1 MQLKGLVKFF
11 TAALIL
17 FSLWR
22 LSFTFIGNSAEKKV
36 MAEVEQQVNTLAPN
50 ATGLTRDSLLDATYV
65 KVTDSM
71 NSETVFNFL
80 GKKYTYAEV
89 KDKELQL
96 GLDLQGGMSVT
107 LEVGLDGMIQSMSN
121 NPKDAAL
128 NAALAQAEQKRN
140 NSDKDFVTLFGEA
153 YLGAN
158 PNANLASLFTRP
170 SQKEIT
176 ATSTNDQVL
185 NVIKKEAQEA
195 IKRTHQVLTTR
206 IDKFGVASP
215 SINLDQAKGII
226 TVELAGVKNPETVRK
241 YLQAT
246 AKLQFWEVA
255 TMSEIGN
262 QLVAANT
269 AIEQYLKAQK
279 GGTTTTPTADTTKP
293 TTTDSTALTSNDTT
307 KESSLESLVQGNNTN
322 SLENATLNSDSN
334 NVAANEN
341 LFTYMMPTISPE
353 GQIIPSSA
361 IGIVAKKDAQ
371 KVLDLL
377 NLEVAKRNF
386 RKDIKFLLG
395 ENPFARMSEDKVERV
410 GIYAIKTGGRD
421 VAKLEGEHVTDA
433 KFDYNPMNNQPTISL
448 EMDQEGANI
457 WAKLT
462 RDNIGR
468 PIAIALDDFVYSAP
482 NVENEITGG
491 RSSISGSFSAK
502 EGTDLANILKTG
514 KLPAPAKIVQEQ
526 VVGPTLGQESIDGA
540 FTSFAISFAVIF
552 LLMIVYYNT
561 AGIIAN
567 VALTLNI
574 IFTFAIF
581 AELGG
586 TLTMAGI
593 AGIILG
599 IGMAV
604 DANVIIF
611 ERIKEELI
619 LGKSHEESVKLGYKH
634 SYAPVLDGHVTSLIT
649 ACILLYFGLGPIK
662 GFATTQ
668 IISLL
673 LSLFTG
679 IMVSRLITDMYL
691 AKGKH
696 FNYFTKFSKSI
707 FQKANFKFIQKR
719 KVGYIISAILI
730 LAGIA
735 SFFNGFDYG
744 VEFSG
749 GRSYVVQFEQPHQVN
764 DVREGLHDYLDNKY
778 PVVKTLGKAN
788 QLSITTD
795 YLIEQSDKQVGD
807 QVIVALHKGLTA
819 KNLIPATVSV
829 EQFKGEYIKGITSVS
844 PTISNDLING
854 AKWATIWSVI
864 AICIYIFLRFR
875 KFQYSVGT
883 IVSLLHDALVVIA
896 IFSFCR
902 NIVPFSLEIDQHF
915 IAALLTIIGFSMND
929 TVIVYDRAR
938 EYFAKNPNGDKT
950 QILNDAIN
958 STLTRT
964 IMTSFTLFIV
974 ALILFIFG
982 GDVLKGFAF
991 AMSIG
996 VLVATYSSIFIAA
1009 PLLIDLD
1016 KNNSL
1021 VKEEDKEEKIKR
1033 LKEQA

>member
-50 ATGLTRDSLLDATYV
+50 ATGLTRDSLLDAIYV
-65 KVTDSM
+65 NVTDSM

-140 NSDKDFVTLFGEA
+140 TSDKDFVTLFGEA

-158 PNANLASLFTRP
+158 PNANLASLFTKP

-176 ATSTNDQVL
+176 ATTSNDQVIT
-185 NVIKKEAQEA
+185 VIKKEAQEA
-195 IKRTHQVLTTR
+195 IARTHQVLSTR

-226 TVELAGVKNPETVRK
+226 TVELAGIKNPETVRK

-255 TMSEIGN
+255 TMNEIGN

-269 AIEQYLKAQK
+269 AIEQYMKAQK
-279 GGTTTTPTADTTKP
+279 SGNTTAPATTTVVDTAA
-293 TTTDSTALTSNDTT
+293 TDSTKEATT
-307 KESSLESLVQGNNTN
+307 TN
-322 SLENATLNSDSN
+322 SLENLVQNNTLESATQNAGTDSTN
-334 NVAANEN
+334 NVVNEN
-341 LFTYMMPTISPE
+341 LFTYMTPTISPE
-353 GQIIPSSA
+353 GEIIPSSA

-377 NLEVAKRNF
+377 NLDIAKRNF

-395 ENPFARMSEDKVERV
+395 ENPFARMSEDKIERV

-526 VVGPTLGQESIDGA
+526 VVGPTLGQESINGA

-567 VALTLNI
+567 IALLLNI
-574 IFTFAIF
+574 VFTFAIF

-611 ERIKEELI
+611 ERIKEELV
-619 LGKSHEESVKLGYKH
+619 LGKSHEESVKVGYKH

-679 IMVSRLITDMYL
+679 IMVSRLITDMFL
-691 AKGKH
+691 TKGKY
-696 FNYFTKFSKSI
+696 FKYFTGFSKSI
-707 FQKANFKFIQKR
+707 FQKANFQFIQKR
-719 KVGYIISAILI
+719 KIGYIISTILI
-730 LAGIA
+730 FAGIA

-744 VEFSG
+744 VEFAG
-749 GRSYVVQFEQPHQVN
+749 GRSYVIQFEQPHQVN
-764 DVREGLHDYLDNKY
+764 DVREGLHTHLDNKY
-778 PVVKTLGKAN
+778 PVVKTLGKSN

-795 YLIEQSDKQVGD
+795 YLIEESDKQVGD
-807 QVIVALHKGLTA
+807 KVIVALHEGL
-819 KNLIPATVSV
+819 KSSNLIPANVSF
-829 EQFKGEYIKGITSVS
+829 EQFKGEWIKGITSVS

-938 EYFAKNPNGDKT
+938 EYFAKNPNGDKV

-964 IMTSFTLFIV
+964 IMTSFTLFVV
-974 ALILFIFG
+974 ALILFVFG

-991 AMSIG
+991 AMCIG

-1009 PLLIDLD
+1009 PLLVDLD
-1016 KNNSL
+1016 KNNTL
-1021 VKEEDKEEKIKR
+1021 AKEEDKEEKIKR

>member
-50 ATGLTRDSLLDATYV
+50 ATGLTRDSLLDAIYV
-65 KVTDSM
+65 NVTDSM

-140 NSDKDFVTLFGEA
+140 SSDKDFVTLFGEA

-158 PNANLASLFTRP
+158 PNANLASLFTKP

-176 ATSTNDQVL
+176 ATTSNDQVIA
-185 NVIKKEAQEA
+185 VIKKEAQEA
-195 IKRTHQVLTTR
+195 IVRTHQVLSTR

-226 TVELAGVKNPETVRK
+226 TVELAGIKNPETVRK

-255 TMSEIGN
+255 TMNEIGN

-269 AIEQYLKAQK
+269 AIEQYLKTQK
-279 GGTTTTPTADTTKP
+279 GGTPAPEVAPVADSTAVA
-293 TTTDSTALTSNDTT
+293 TTDSTPAATT
-307 KESSLESLVQGNNTN
+307 EN
-322 SLENATLNSDSN
+322 SLENLVQNNSLESATQKAGTDSTG
-334 NVAANEN
+334 NVVNEN

-561 AGIIAN
+561 AGIVAN
-567 VALTLNI
+567 VALVLNI

-619 LGKSHEESVKLGYKH
+619 LGKSHEESVKLGYQH

-679 IMVSRLITDMYL
+679 IMVSRLITDMFL
-691 AKGKH
+691 SKGKH

-707 FQKANFKFIQKR
+707 FQKANFQFIQKR
-719 KVGYIISAILI
+719 KIGYVISAVLI
-730 LAGIA
+730 LAGVA

-744 VEFSG
+744 VEFAG
-749 GRSYVVQFEQPHQVN
+749 GRSYVIQFEQPHQVN
-764 DVREGLHDYLDNKY
+764 DVREGLHTYLDNKY
-778 PVVKTLGKAN
+778 PVVKTLGKSN

-795 YLIEQSDKQVGD
+795 YLIEESDKQVGD
-807 QVIVALHKGLTA
+807 KVIVALHEGL
-819 KNLIPATVSV
+819 KNSNLIPANVSF
-829 EQFKGEYIKGITSVS
+829 EQFKGEWIKGITSVS

-938 EYFAKNPNGDKT
+938 EYFAKNPNGDKV

-1009 PLLIDLD
+1009 PLLVDLD
-1016 KNNSL
+1016 KNNTLS
-1021 VKEEDKEEKIKR
+1021 KEEDKEEKIKR

>member
-279 GGTTTTPTADTTKP
+279 GGTTTTPTVDTTKP
-293 TTTDSTALTSNDTT
+293 TTTDSTAITSNDTT
-307 KESSLESLVQGNNTN
+307 KESSLESLVQGDNTN
-322 SLENATLNSDSN
+322 SLENATLNTDSN

-433 KFDYNPMNNQPTISL
+433 KFDYNPLNNQPTISL

-540 FTSFAISFAVIF
+540 FTSFAISFAMIF
-552 LLMIVYYNT
+552 LLMLVYYNT
-561 AGIIAN
+561 AGIVAN
-567 VALTLNI
+567 VALILNI

-619 LGKSHEESVKLGYKH
+619 QGKSHEESVKLGYKH

-679 IMVSRLITDMYL
+679 IMVSRLITDMFL

-719 KVGYIISAILI
+719 KIGYIISAILI

-938 EYFAKNPNGDKT
+938 EYFAKNANGDKT

-964 IMTSFTLFIV
+964 IMTSFTLFMV

-982 GDVLKGFAF
+982 GDVLRGFAF

-1021 VKEEDKEEKIKR
+1021 AKEEDKEEKIKR